1 MKIIKFRNNNM
12 IIILT
17 LILVSKLTTL
27 ANLPSN
33 NNSINLKDSS
43 PNTSCFVKT
52 IRSKS
57 FENLSSRILIL
68 SKKGLWMKCSCQW
81 TLCKHKKN
89 IEIGKSASLLSI
101 IMSILDS
108 RRDRESNGLIV
119 CIFFQLF
126 LFWWSK
132 FGTATKILV
141 RFITNL
147 LLMPHR
153 KLVWTKFQF

>member
-1 MKIIKFRNNNM
+1 MLLKMYGIFKWCNGN
-12 IIILT
+12 LQ
-17 LILVSKLTTL
+17 KL
-27 ANLPSN
+27 
-33 NNSINLKDSS
+33 
-43 PNTSCFVKT
+43 
-52 IRSKS
+52 
-57 FENLSSRILIL
+57 
-68 SKKGLWMKCSCQW
+68 W
-81 TLCKHKKN
+81 CKHKKN

-153 KLVWTKFQF
+153 KLVWTKFQFNTHGTLIGSLGLGSDTLADPTNWPVLMPEWYLPTLKEFCKFRL